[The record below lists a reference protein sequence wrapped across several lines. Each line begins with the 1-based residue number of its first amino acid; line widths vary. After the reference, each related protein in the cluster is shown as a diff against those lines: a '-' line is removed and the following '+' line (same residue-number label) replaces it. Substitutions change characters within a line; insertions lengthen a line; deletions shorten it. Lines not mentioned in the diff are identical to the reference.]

1 MKEFRLTKRILFFG
15 GVWGKSSYYKMYTIY
30 VLMSI
35 IFFCFTIA
43 PTFVTEWP
51 NMDIIIL
58 NFAVF
63 LTFMETTIKSIILVR
78 TKKQI
83 EGKGGNFF

>member
-1 MKEFRLTKRILFFG
+1 MKEFRLTRRILFYG
-15 GVWGKSSYYKMYTIY
+15 GVWGESVYYKMYTFY

-35 IFFCFTIA
+35 LFFCFTIA

-58 NFAVF
+58 NFAIF
-63 LTFMETTIKSIILVR
+63 ITFMETTIKSIILVI
-78 TKKQI
+78 TLKI
-83 EGKGGNFF
+83 N